1 MLTPRIPQT
10 YFCKQCNERL
20 PKNRKLFCNQVCT
33 LKWHNNERRRKLRKE
48 KKEEQ
53 EKKFPEYVCEC
64 GYRFKL
70 DFNPLKDLGKL
81 NRITCPNCGL
91 VRGGKS
97 D

>member
-1 MLTPRIPQT
+1 MQR
-10 YFCKQCNERL
+10 FCLWCQKKL
-20 PKNRKLFCNQVCT
+20 PENRKLFCSKECT
-33 LKWHNNERRRKLRKE
+33 LNWHNEERRKE
-48 KKEEQ
+48 KERRETEQ